1 VKDVSERIYEN
12 FLSELDGLDHFR
24 QRFQERNPGIPME
37 REDPDVRRLL
47 EAMAYFQ
54 VRTRQ
59 SMMRN
64 LRSTW
69 RRLFASFFDYLLD
82 PVPAMA
88 MIQAL
93 PSQKMNEA
101 TVLARGTEVRLKS
114 ADGEATGFFR
124 LQRDLRILPIFL
136 ERSEVLERIEGGFR
150 LVLDFRSY
158 GLRRD
163 TVDILSLY
171 VRHLDAYRP
180 SLNVFHALRTHL
192 ERAFVLYN
200 GQESPDLSR
209 DECEVSFSREF
220 PAPDDSVLYANPIKK
235 VRSFFQCPEQELF
248 LHVRV
253 PPSLKEWDR
262 FSLCFD
268 FDQGWKVGRSRY
280 PEFLHPF
287 VVPVANLKK
296 ESAQIITVDGTR
308 SEYPIRS
315 MSAGREFSL
324 HSVTGVYELTKAG
337 PVPLRPAFLPG
348 EGPSYDIDET
358 FDDNLRS
365 YQSLIMRMPEA
376 FTAPKKILVEA
387 NWYQPRFAPQGTGRI
402 SVTLPGRHVEGLGWQ
417 MMGEV
422 HRYNESPL
430 EDDVEALTQILAWK
444 TKPTLKLNE
453 LMALLSHLGTPAES
467 PLRLVLPLLRG
478 LTVSTV
484 PDGALRGSGV
494 QHAYEVQLAEF
505 DPSLDPLVVCFLDQ
519 VRELLDVWNGE
530 ATVAL
535 QATVEGRGPL
545 SLPVSP

>member
-1 VKDVSERIYEN
+1 VKDQSERIYEN

-24 QRFQERNPGIPME
+24 QRFQERNPSIPME

-59 SMMRN
+59 AMLRN

-124 LQRDLRILPIFL
+124 LQRELRILPIFL
-136 ERSEVLERIEGGFR
+136 ERSEVLERVEGGFR

-158 GLRRD
+158 GRRRD

-180 SLNVFHALRTHL
+180 SLNVFHALRTHM

-200 GQESPDLSR
+200 GQETPDMAR

-248 LHVRV
+248 LHVKV
-253 PPSLKEWDR
+253 PPSLKEWER

-268 FDQGWKVGRSRY
+268 FDKDWKVGRSRY

-315 MSAGREFSL
+315 MSTGREFSL

-387 NWYQPRFAPQGTGRI
+387 NWYQPRFSPQGTGRVGV
-402 SVTLPGRHVEGLGWQ
+402 SLPGRHIEGLGWQ
-417 MMGEV
+417 LVDDV
-422 HRYNESPL
+422 HRCNESPL
-430 EDDVEALTQILAWK
+430 GDDVEALTQIL
-444 TKPTLKLNE
+444 
-453 LMALLSHLGTPAES
+453 GTPAES
-467 PLRLVLPLLRG
+467 PLRQVIPLLQG

-494 QHAYEVQLAEF
+494 QHAYEVQLAEY

-545 SLPVSP
+545 SLPVPP